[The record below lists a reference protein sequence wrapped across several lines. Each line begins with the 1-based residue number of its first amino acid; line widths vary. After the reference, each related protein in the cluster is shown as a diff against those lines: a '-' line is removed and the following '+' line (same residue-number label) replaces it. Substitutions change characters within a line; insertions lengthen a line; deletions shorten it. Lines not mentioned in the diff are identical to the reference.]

1 MAKRTSRYSR
11 YSGGPDPLAPPV
23 DLREALEQIGQDVM
37 EGSSPRR
44 ALAELMRRGTENM
57 RGADR
62 LAAEA
67 NRKRRELL
75 QRNNLDGTLQEI
87 KKLLDEA
94 VLAERKELAR
104 ALDDDAR
111 FNELQLEALPPS
123 PAKSVQELSEYDW
136 RSDEARQ
143 KYDQIKDLMGREML
157 DQRFAGMKEALE
169 NATDE
174 DRQRVNDMLDD
185 LNELLDKHA
194 GGQDSEQDFHDF
206 MDKHGEFF
214 PENPK
219 NIDELLDS
227 LAKRAAAAQRF
238 RNSLSAD
245 QRAELDALSQQAFGS
260 PSLTNALNKLD
271 GHLQNAR
278 PGEDWQGSERFKGD
292 NPMGMG
298 EGAQALAD
306 IGELEQLAE
315 QLSQSYAGAQ
325 MDDVDLDMLARQ
337 LGDQAAIDARTL
349 SELERALMNQGF
361 LDRDADGQ
369 WRLSPKAMRQLG
381 QMILRDVAQQLS
393 GRHGERDTRRA
404 GAAGELTGATRPWQF
419 GDTEPWNVTRTLT
432 NAVLRQAGGQER
444 SDPGIG
450 SGTGLA
456 ELPMRI
462 TVDDVEISETETRTQ
477 SVVALLVD
485 TSFSMVM
492 ENRWLPMKRTALALH
507 QLISTRF
514 RSDDLQII
522 AFGRYA
528 RTVSAAELT
537 GLEGVYEQGTNLHHA
552 LALAARHLRRH
563 PNAQPVVLVVTD
575 GEPTAHLE
583 DYGSAFAGD
592 GTSVFFDYP
601 PHPRTIAHT
610 VKGFDEIARLGA
622 QVTIFRLGSEP
633 GLARFIDQVA
643 RRVEGRV
650 VVPELDGLG
659 AAVVGDYLRSR
670 KRR

>member
-1 MAKRTSRYSR
+1 MVKRISRYSR

-44 ALAELMRRGTENM
+44 ALSELMRRGTQNM

-67 NRKRRELL
+67 NSKRRKLL
-75 QRNNLDGTLQEI
+75 QQNNLDGTLQDI

-111 FNELQLEALPPS
+111 FNELQLQALPSS
-123 PAKSVQELSEYDW
+123 PAKAVQELSEYDW

-143 KYDQIKDLMGREML
+143 KYEQIKDLMGREML

-194 GGQDSEQDFHDF
+194 SGQDSPEDFQEF
-206 MDKHGEFF
+206 MAKHGEFF

-238 RNSLSAD
+238 RNSLSPD
-245 QRAELDALSQQAFGS
+245 QRAELDALAQQAFGS
-260 PSLTNALNKLD
+260 PSLTNALDKLD
-271 GHLQNAR
+271 QHLQNAR
-278 PGEDWQGSERFKGD
+278 PGEDWQGSERFDGD

-315 QLSQSYAGAQ
+315 QLSQSHAGAQ

-337 LGDQAAIDARTL
+337 LGDQAAVDARTL

-432 NAVLRQAGGQER
+432 NAVLRQAG
-444 SDPGIG
+444 
-450 SGTGLA
+450 TGVA
-456 ELPMRI
+456 ELPMQI
-462 TVDDVEISETETRTQ
+462 TVEDVEISETEQRTQ
-477 SVVALLVD
+477 SAVALLVD

-552 LALAARHLRRH
+552 LALASRHLRRH
-563 PNAQPVVLVVTD
+563 PNAQPVVLIVTD

-583 DYGSAFAGD
+583 DFRD
-592 GTSVFFDYP
+592 GEGASVFFDYP

-622 QVTIFRLGSEP
+622 QVTIFRLGSDP

-650 VVPELDGLG
+650 VEPDLDGLG

-670 KRR
+670 RRR